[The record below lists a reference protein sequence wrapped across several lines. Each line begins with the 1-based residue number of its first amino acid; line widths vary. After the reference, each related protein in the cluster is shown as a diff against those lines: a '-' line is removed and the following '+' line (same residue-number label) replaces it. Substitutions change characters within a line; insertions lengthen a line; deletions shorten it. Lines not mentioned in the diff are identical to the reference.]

1 MKINITWIRK
11 NGNCRSW
18 TNGDAAEYLVMG
30 QCVMND
36 AISRVAREKG
46 MTYDEAREY
55 IAQIVRRIYKESL
68 KKEG

>member
-1 MKINITWIRK
+1 MKITITWLRK
-11 NGNCRSW
+11 NGICQSW

-36 AISRVAREKG
+36 AISRLAREKG

-55 IAQIVRRIYKESL
+55 IAQIVRRIAS
-68 KKEG
+68 EGNYSG

>member
-1 MKINITWIRK
+1 MKITITWLRK
-11 NGNCRSW
+11 NGICQSW

-36 AISRVAREKG
+36 AISRLAREKG

-55 IAQIVRRIYKESL
+55 IVEVVRRIES
-68 KKEG
+68 EGNYSG

>member
-1 MKINITWIRK
+1 MKITITWLRK
-11 NGNCRSW
+11 NGICRSW

-30 QCVMND
+30 QCALND
-36 AISRVAREKG
+36 AISRLAREKG